1 PHPLPE
7 DRGANVATATAS
19 QHLKTPAGRP
29 ASGTELPEAQ
39 AVARGIAEPADVVI
53 ARYRRM
59 ADEKP
64 EDAERQFLLGRVYQ
78 TVGQLEAARTAL
90 ERCRALGGL
99 DGRVERPLG
108 TVYVALKKPA
118 EAREALGHYLAK
130 HPEDGWSHLQLGKAL
145 ADAGDDGGALKE
157 FQRAIS
163 CDPELDEAQR
173 LAGVAL
179 GRRGDEAEGFYRLAV
194 ASRLR
199 GELEQALSHF
209 QRTKPLLDPASP
221 RRQEVDQAIAE
232 LLPLVHERERERL
245 ERRRGP
251 RGGGP
256 AGRLPLRGRARLR
269 CGGGDGGQRQG
280 CTGGD
285 PPAAGSDRGGSRGL
299 RPGLA
304 ILEAWGELRR
314 DALLPADRHARASLA
329 LLARCA
335 ALGDGVHQRLPRR
348 APPRADRPAPRS
360 LAGMARRLR
369 ARAVPV
375 PAGDPARLPHGRGP
389 GHQGLPASPPRPDQ
403 DAAPDRPAVDPGAPR
418 LRGPAAQAMIRIAV
432 IGAGQWGPNLIR
444 NFHNR
449 RTSEVAWVVDRD
461 AGRLAQVRERFPDI
475 RVDTDAETVMADGRI
490 DAVVIATPTSTH
502 HALAKRALGVGKH
515 VLVEKPITADS
526 AEAEELCSLAAQ
538 AGRILMVGHVFVYN
552 PGVQHGKQVRA

>member
-1 PHPLPE
+1 VKRRFAARALGLGLATLVAMGTPARAVDERELGRRFLLAARAELPIVQDPVVAGYVERIGEKLVAVLGPQSFDYRFYVVQHPALNAFAVPGGYVFVFSGLLARVKSDDELAGVLAHEIGHVSGHHLLRQQKEGQVWTAAALLGLLVSAVNPVLGAAGIAAAETAQLKYSREFEQEADYLGLRYASEAGYDPHALGSFFKELLADQRINSAGVPAYMLTHPLTE
-7 DRGANVATATAS
+7 DRVANVATAITS

-29 ASGTELPEAQ
+29 ASGTEFPEAQ
-39 AVARGIAEPADVVI
+39 AVARAIAEPADVVI
-53 ARYRRM
+53 GRYRRM

-64 EDAERQFLLGRVYQ
+64 EDAERQLLLGRVYQ
-78 TVGQLEAARTAL
+78 TVGQLEAARAAL

-251 RGGGP
+251 RRGVALGGP
-256 AGRLPLRGRARLR
+256 
-269 CGGGDGGQRQG
+269 
-280 CTGGD
+280 
-285 PPAAGSDRGGSRGL
+285 
-299 RPGLA
+299 RP
-304 ILEAWGELRR
+304 
-314 DALLPADRHARASLA
+314 
-329 LLARCA
+329 
-335 ALGDGVHQRLPRR
+335 
-348 APPRADRPAPRS
+348 
-360 LAGMARRLR
+360 
-369 ARAVPV
+369 
-375 PAGDPARLPHGRGP
+375 
-389 GHQGLPASPPRPDQ
+389 
-403 DAAPDRPAVDPGAPR
+403 
-418 LRGPAAQAMIRIAV
+418 
-432 IGAGQWGPNLIR
+432 
-444 NFHNR
+444 
-449 RTSEVAWVVDRD
+449 
-461 AGRLAQVRERFPDI
+461 
-475 RVDTDAETVMADGRI
+475 
-490 DAVVIATPTSTH
+490 
-502 HALAKRALGVGKH
+502 
-515 VLVEKPITADS
+515 
-526 AEAEELCSLAAQ
+526 
-538 AGRILMVGHVFVYN
+538 
-552 PGVQHGKQVRA
+552 